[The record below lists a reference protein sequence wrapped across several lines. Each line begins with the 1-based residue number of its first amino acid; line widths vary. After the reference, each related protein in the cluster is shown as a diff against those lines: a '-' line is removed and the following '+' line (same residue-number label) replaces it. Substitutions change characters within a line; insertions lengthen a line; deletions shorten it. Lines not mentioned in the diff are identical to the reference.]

1 MERLTVTNFEFA
13 TANRIIF
20 GSGSTD
26 QVADIAASFGE
37 RALLVTSD
45 HVPSSATDR
54 LEQRFLERHMA
65 LVRYAVN
72 AEPDVETIEAG
83 VRAAQAGECD
93 HVIALGGGSVMDSGK
108 AIAGLLTNAGSV
120 LDYVEVVGR
129 GESIRRAAA
138 PLIAI
143 PTTAGTGAEVTRNAV
158 IAVPGKQVKVSMRS
172 PYLLP
177 RVAVVDPVMTH
188 SVPPAVTASTG
199 LDALTQ
205 LIEPYTS
212 SRHNPITD
220 ALAEAGLRRAARSLL
235 AAYQDGDPASR
246 EDMAF
251 ASLCGGLCLANSGLG
266 AVHGF
271 AAVLG
276 GRYPIPHGV
285 CCATLLPHVIRGNI
299 QALRQR
305 EPDSEILNRYADTAR
320 IAADSADPE
329 ALIERITGWC
339 SAMSIPGLSA
349 FGVTVDAAPEL
360 VELAQQASSM
370 KANPIKLT
378 PGELTSILTAAL

>member
-1 MERLTVTNFEFA
+1 MIDVDIFEFA
-13 TANRIIF
+13 TASRIIF
-20 GSGSTD
+20 GSGSAD
-26 QVADIAASFGE
+26 QVADLAASFGE

-45 HVPSSATDR
+45 QIASAAAER
-54 LEQRFLERHMA
+54 LAQKFHDQHIA

-72 AEPDVETIEAG
+72 AEPDVETVEAG

-93 HVIALGGGSVMDSGK
+93 HVIALGGGSVIDSGK
-108 AIAGLLTNAGSV
+108 AIAGLLTNGGGV

-177 RVAVVDPVMTH
+177 RVAVVDPVMTY
-188 SVPPAVTASTG
+188 SLPPAVTASTG

-212 SRHNPITD
+212 SRRNPLTD

-235 AAYQDGDPASR
+235 AAYQDGDPAAR

-285 CCATLLPHVIRGNI
+285 CCAALLPHVIKGNV

-305 EPDSEILNRYADTAR
+305 EPGSEVLTRYADVAR
-320 IAADSADPE
+320 IVAGAADVE
-329 ALIERITGWC
+329 ALIERIAALL
-339 SAMSIPGLSA
+339 SAMQIPRLSA
-349 FGVTVDAAPEL
+349 FGVTADAAPEL
-360 VELAQQASSM
+360 VAQAQQASSM

-378 PGELTSILTAAL
+378 PEELTSILMAAL

>member
-1 MERLTVTNFEFA
+1 MTDVDSFEFS

-20 GSGSTD
+20 GSGSAD

-45 HVPSSATDR
+45 QVTSAATER
-54 LEQRFLERHMA
+54 LAQKFRERHIA

-72 AEPDVETIEAG
+72 TEPDVETIEAG
-83 VRAAQAGECD
+83 VRTAQAGECD
-93 HVIALGGGSVMDSGK
+93 HVIALGGGSVIDSGK
-108 AIAGLLTNAGSV
+108 AITGLLTNGGGV

-129 GESIRRAAA
+129 GQSIRRAAA

-172 PYLLP
+172 LYLLP
-177 RVAVVDPVMTH
+177 RVAVVDPVMTY
-188 SVPPAVTASTG
+188 SMPPAVTASTG

-212 SRHNPITD
+212 SRRNPLTD
-220 ALAEAGLRRAARSLL
+220 VLAEAGLRRAARSLL
-235 AAYQDGDPASR
+235 AAYQEGDPAAR

-251 ASLCGGLCLANSGLG
+251 ASLCGGLSLANSGLG

-285 CCATLLPHVIRGNI
+285 CCAALLPHVIRGNI

-305 EPDSEILNRYADTAR
+305 EPASEILSRYADIAQ
-320 IAADSADPE
+320 IVAGAADCE
-329 ALIERITGWC
+329 ALIERIAALC
-339 SAMSIPGLSA
+339 STMQIPRLSA
-349 FGVTVDAAPEL
+349 FGVTADAVPEL
-360 VELAQQASSM
+360 VAQAQQASSM
-370 KANPIKLT
+370 KANPIKLA
-378 PGELTSILTAAL
+378 PEELTSILMAAL

>member
-1 MERLTVTNFEFA
+1 LTVSIFEFA
-13 TANRIIF
+13 TANRIVF
-20 GSGSTD
+20 GSGSAD

-45 HVPSSATDR
+45 HVASAATDR
-54 LEQRFLERHMA
+54 LEERFRERHMA

-93 HVIALGGGSVMDSGK
+93 HVIALGGGSVIDTGK
-108 AIAGLLTNAGSV
+108 AIAGLLTNAGNV

-138 PLIAI
+138 PLIAV

-177 RVAVVDPVMTH
+177 RVAVVDPVMTY
-188 SVPPAVTASTG
+188 SMPPAVTASTG

-212 SRHNPITD
+212 GRHNPITD
-220 ALAEAGLRRAARSLL
+220 ALAETGLRRAARSLL
-235 AAYQDGDPASR
+235 AAYQDAR

-251 ASLCGGLCLANSGLG
+251 ASLCGGLCLANAGLG

-271 AAVLG
+271 AGVLG

-285 CCATLLPHVIRGNI
+285 CCATLLPHVIKGNI

-305 EPDSEILNRYADTAR
+305 EPDSEILERYAHTAQ
-320 IAADSADPE
+320 IVADSADSE
-329 ALIERITGWC
+329 ALIERIAGWC

-349 FGVTVDAAPEL
+349 FGVTADAAPEL
-360 VELAQQASSM
+360 VELAQKASSM

-378 PGELTSILTAAL
+378 PEELTSILMAAL